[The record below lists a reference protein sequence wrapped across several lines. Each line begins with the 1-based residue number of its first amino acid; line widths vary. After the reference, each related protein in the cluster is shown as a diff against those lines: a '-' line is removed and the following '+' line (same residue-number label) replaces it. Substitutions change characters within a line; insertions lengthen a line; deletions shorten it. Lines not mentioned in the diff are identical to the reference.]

1 VAKVSRSSFPVAASV
16 AALNNQLSLKKI
28 NRNTNMESGSNNNS
42 ANANAEEENPY
53 LAMRRAK
60 IARNQER
67 LRTLG
72 LLKPS
77 EMMMK
82 KPQSKKS
89 PEEQSSTVPPTTA
102 TTAAPVARGASA
114 YKPRR
119 SRGREKA
126 TGLMLFAPARRSSRI
141 SSRQPATTPGA
152 APMIRVSMMAKQK
165 PSLNRVNRKRAL
177 SPDGALAE
185 EDATA
190 SSAPIIAKSVS
201 SSSAKSSPSIPAANS
216 VRTVDLD
223 IKTLVLGN
231 NNNNTNNNGLL
242 GKMMERTG
250 KEFIINESFSLA
262 ASIEDQ
268 QRLQSVKLSFN
279 KYCGVQE
286 WKNALFLWVNLG
298 TNDSPNEFLEDARCV
313 TWFGGS
319 RMHDDSPVV
328 QKLIRY
334 GKEGMGVAIKQ
345 EKQKEEGVISGSAS
359 SAGSASTD
367 RSSNIILWC
376 RRYQPEEKKFS
387 PYVCFGRLGYRS
399 HVPGSRPLSFVWELL
414 DYDGLKH
421 HGDDTV
427 RETFDTFTKM

>member
-334 GKEGMGVAIKQ
+334 GKEGMGAATKQ
-345 EKQKEEGVISGSAS
+345 EKQEEEGAIID
-359 SAGSASTD
+359 SAGSAGTD
-367 RSSNIILWC
+367 SSSNIILWC